1 MLSTLIIVFREVL
14 EAMLVVGIATAA
26 AREVN
31 ISTRW
36 IYGGVLGGLLAAIA
50 VAMFADVIAASMRG
64 MGQEIFNAS
73 ILISAS
79 LLMAWTAIWM
89 GKHGREISQKIR
101 QTCDEV
107 QGSDATKIVLSIVVG
122 LAVAREGSE
131 VVLFLYGV
139 VAAGASNASEML
151 SGGAIGVALGVLVAM
166 GLYRS
171 LVHIPMRYIFLVV
184 TSLIVLLSAGMASQG
199 IACLV
204 IVDELPAWG
213 QPLWNTS
220 QIIPEQGVLGQILQA
235 LMGYDDRPSGMQ
247 VFGFVLVL
255 SLTWL
260 AIYMQ
265 KNNKTRSMNTVA
277 AMFLMGLAISMQPID
292 AEAKKVYSPIVEEGE
307 VEVEYYLDYAI
318 DNDPTKNTNA
328 RHQFELEWGVTD
340 RWKTAI
346 YGDFRKR
353 PKQGFAYQG
362 LKWENIYQLFEQGEY
377 WLDAA
382 AYIEYIIPKNS
393 LNKPDAVE
401 FKLLLEKEVGRSVHT
416 SNLIFKQEIGS
427 NANNNTSVAYSWR
440 SKWRRARSWEPAI
453 EIYGSLGELSNT
465 KPLAKQSHQIG
476 PVFMGK
482 LRNGFN
488 YEVGYLFGLTSAS
501 DLGAIKLVLGYEF

>member
-14 EAMLVVGIATAA
+14 EAMLVVGIATVA

-31 ISTRW
+31 ISSRW
-36 IYGGVLGGLLAAIA
+36 IYAGALGGVLIA
-50 VAMFADVIAASMRG
+50 VIVAVFAGAIAASMQG
-64 MGQEIFNAS
+64 MGQEMFNAS
-73 ILISAS
+73 ILLSAS
-79 LLMAWTAIWM
+79 LLMVWTAIWM
-89 GKHGREISQKIR
+89 GKHGREVTQKIR
-101 QTCDEV
+101 QTCQNV
-107 QGSDATKIVLSIVVG
+107 KGNNTAKLVLSIVVG
-122 LAVAREGSE
+122 LAIAREGSE

-139 VAAGASNASEML
+139 AAAGASNVSLML

-199 IACLV
+199 IAYLV
-204 IVDELPAWG
+204 MVDVLPAWG
-213 QPLWNTS
+213 EPLWNTS
-220 QIIPEQGVLGQILQA
+220 HIIPEQGVLGQVLQA

-247 VFGFVLVL
+247 VFVFSLVL

-260 AIYMQ
+260 AIYVQ
-265 KNNKTRSMNTVA
+265 KNSKIRLMNTVA
-277 AMFLMGLAISMQPID
+277 AMLLMGLAISMQPAD

-318 DNDPTKNTNA
+318 DSDPTKNTNA

-353 PKQGFAYQG
+353 PKQSFTYQG

-382 AYIEYIIPKNS
+382 LYIEYISPKS
-393 LNKPDAVE
+393 SFNKPDAVE
-401 FKLLLEKEVGRSVHT
+401 FKLLFEKEFGKIVHT
-416 SNLIFKQEIGS
+416 TNLIFKQEVGS
-427 NANNNTSVAYSWR
+427 NANSNASAGYSWR
-440 SKWRRARSWEPAI
+440 SKWRKSRTWEPAI
-453 EIYGSLGELSNT
+453 EVYGSLGELSHT

-476 PVFMGK
+476 PVFLGK
-482 LRNGFN
+482 FHNGLS

-501 DLGAIKLVLGYEF
+501 DQGAIKLVMGYEF